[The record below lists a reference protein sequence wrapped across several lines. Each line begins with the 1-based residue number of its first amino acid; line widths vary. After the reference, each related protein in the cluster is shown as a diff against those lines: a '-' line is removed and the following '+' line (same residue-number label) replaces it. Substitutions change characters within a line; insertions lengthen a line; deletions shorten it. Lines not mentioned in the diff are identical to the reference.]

1 MKKRKSHIMSPAG
14 TALVLLLGILLAA
27 MTTLALEQGSL
38 LSTLESFRAEPV
50 LFVLNL
56 WPVAAMALLVYFLLG
71 NAWYS
76 VSFTTLVWGL
86 LSYVNL
92 VKVEARGD
100 PFVPGDILLLTEGIE
115 AAGNYQLDMHWGK
128 LALLLGLCLLLA
140 FMGIRLK
147 SSRPRLPLRLL
158 AALGVAAAFVVTMI
172 YIYPD
177 QELYEK
183 MKGPNRANVPAVYH
197 AFGFPYCF
205 LHNFNLYPI
214 DTPPGYSSQEA
225 ATYETRFRKE
235 PVSPDTAPNILMV
248 MCEAFTDLPN
258 ASAFTYTE
266 EENPIAAY
274 NRLAESTLSGHL
286 IVSNT
291 GAGTANTEFD
301 VLTGMMT
308 NRIGTGTTSAFRTV
322 HRNTDSIPRMLNEAG
337 YRTFLCTR
345 GKTGSTTGKV
355 STPIWV
361 FQIRYSRMH
370 LTPRTTW
377 GNGFPMKPFSGC
389 WSSPWRSGRG
399 IRPSSLTLSPSKTTR
414 PTPPESTAL
423 CRIRLKPPSPSAMR
437 PAPICPSTLRAC
449 RTAPICWSV

>member
-147 SSRPRLPLRLL
+147 SSRPRLPTGYWLL
-158 AALGVAAAFVVTMI
+158 
-172 YIYPD
+172 
-177 QELYEK
+177 
-183 MKGPNRANVPAVYH
+183 
-197 AFGFPYCF
+197 
-205 LHNFNLYPI
+205 
-214 DTPPGYSSQEA
+214 
-225 ATYETRFRKE
+225 
-235 PVSPDTAPNILMV
+235 
-248 MCEAFTDLPN
+248 
-258 ASAFTYTE
+258 
-266 EENPIAAY
+266 
-274 NRLAESTLSGHL
+274 
-286 IVSNT
+286 
-291 GAGTANTEFD
+291 
-301 VLTGMMT
+301 
-308 NRIGTGTTSAFRTV
+308 
-322 HRNTDSIPRMLNEAG
+322 
-337 YRTFLCTR
+337 
-345 GKTGSTTGKV
+345 
-355 STPIWV
+355 
-361 FQIRYSRMH
+361 
-370 LTPRTTW
+370 W
-377 GNGFPMKPFSGC
+377 G
-389 WSSPWRSGRG
+389 
-399 IRPSSLTLSPSKTTR
+399 
-414 PTPPESTAL
+414 
-423 CRIRLKPPSPSAMR
+423 
-437 PAPICPSTLRAC
+437 
-449 RTAPICWSV
+449 

>member
-1 MKKRKSHIMSPAG
+1 
-14 TALVLLLGILLAA
+14 
-27 MTTLALEQGSL
+27 
-38 LSTLESFRAEPV
+38 
-50 LFVLNL
+50 
-56 WPVAAMALLVYFLLG
+56 
-71 NAWYS
+71 
-76 VSFTTLVWGL
+76 
-86 LSYVNL
+86 
-92 VKVEARGD
+92 
-100 PFVPGDILLLTEGIE
+100 
-115 AAGNYQLDMHWGK
+115 
-128 LALLLGLCLLLA
+128 
-140 FMGIRLK
+140 
-147 SSRPRLPLRLL
+147 
-158 AALGVAAAFVVTMI
+158 
-172 YIYPD
+172 
-177 QELYEK
+177 
-183 MKGPNRANVPAVYH
+183 
-197 AFGFPYCF
+197 
-205 LHNFNLYPI
+205 
-214 DTPPGYSSQEA
+214 
-225 ATYETRFRKE
+225 
-235 PVSPDTAPNILMV
+235 MV

-337 YRTFLCTR
+337 YRTFFMHPGQNWFYNRESVYTYL
-345 GKTGSTTGKV
+345 GISDQ
-355 STPIWV
+355 V
-361 FQIRYSRMH
+361 FQDAFDPSDYLGEWISDEAFLRVLEQS
-370 LTPRTTW
+370 LD
-377 GNGFPMKPFSGC
+377 
-389 WSSPWRSGRG
+389 